1 MVLSTL
7 YVESS
12 YDPADPPLGVD
23 TQPTE
28 NVCSHDIVNV
38 HNSLIHASPKVE
50 RTQKF
55 ITG

>member
-28 NVCSHDIVNV
+28 NICSHDIVNV

-55 ITG
+55 ITE